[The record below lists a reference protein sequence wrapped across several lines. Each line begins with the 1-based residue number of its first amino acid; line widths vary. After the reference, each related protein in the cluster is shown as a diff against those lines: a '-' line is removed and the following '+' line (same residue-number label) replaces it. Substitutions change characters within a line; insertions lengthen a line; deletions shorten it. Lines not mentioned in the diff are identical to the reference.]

1 MSGRMCNRGC
11 RAARRLGSGDAGG
24 PLCDRVCRVAG
35 LPHRHG
41 GGGMGRQVRDRGLPG
56 RVPVQE
62 VAA

>member
-1 MSGRMCNRGC
+1 MSGRVCDRVC
-11 RAARRLGSGDAGG
+11 RAARGRGSGDVGG
-24 PLCDRVCRVAG
+24 LLCDRVCRVAG

-41 GGGMGRQVRDRGLPG
+41 GGGMGRRVRDRGLPG